1 MEYVDK
7 SQLYP
12 LLFKPIYMERMWGG
26 TQLAALPDREVP
38 ESDLPIGES
47 WELVDREGEESV
59 VTNGPLAGATI
70 RELIEYYGKGLV
82 GSNFAGGKF
91 PLLVKLIDAEKRLS
105 LQVHPDKEACRRI
118 GGGAEP
124 KTEMWYII
132 KAKRG
137 AKIMAGISASA
148 TKRMVVENL
157 SSQAVEDHL
166 QVFPSIPG
174 DAYFISSGTLHAIGS
189 GNLLLEVQQNSD
201 TTYRA
206 SDWGRVDQHGKQR
219 ELHVEKA
226 LESINFTDRTSPRIA
241 GVSDKVDRNRKFA
254 VVNRCPFFQV
264 DDLRLVEPWRDDT
277 GSTSSFHLIT
287 AINNPVSIQCLSQ
300 ETVLLPPATTCLIP
314 AAVGPYQI
322 NPLEKGESS
331 VVRTSL

>member
-26 TQLAALPDREVP
+26 AKLASLPGREVP

-47 WELVDREGEESV
+47 WELVDREGEQSV
-59 VTNGPLAGATI
+59 VTNGPLSGATI
-70 RELIEYYGKGLV
+70 QELIDHYGKGLV
-82 GSNFAGGKF
+82 GNNFTGGKF
-91 PLLVKLIDAEKRLS
+91 PLLVKLIDADKRLS
-105 LQVHPDKEACRRI
+105 LQVHPDQEACRSI
-118 GGGAEP
+118 GDGAEP

-132 KAKRG
+132 EAERN
-137 AKIMAGISASA
+137 AKIMAGISTTA
-148 TKRMVVENL
+148 TKRMIIEDMN
-157 SSQAVEDHL
+157 SSSVEDHL
-166 QVFPSIPG
+166 QIFPSIPG

-206 SDWGRVDQHGKQR
+206 SDWGRVDQHGNPR

-226 LESINFTDRTSPRIA
+226 LESIHFTDRTSSRIA
-241 GVSDKVDRNRKFA
+241 GVSDMVDRNRKFP
-254 VVNRCPFFQV
+254 VVNRCPHFQV
-264 DDLRLVEPWRDDT
+264 DDLRLVEAWRDDT
-277 GSTSSFHLIT
+277 GNSNSFHLIT
-287 AINNPVSIQCLSQ
+287 AINKPVSIQCLSM
-300 ETVLLPPATTCLIP
+300 EALVLPPASTCLIP

-322 NPLEKGESS
+322 IPLEEGQSS

>member
-26 TQLAALPDREVP
+26 TKMSALPGREVP

-70 RELIEYYGKGLV
+70 RQLIEYYGKGLV
-82 GSNFAGGKF
+82 GSSFDGGKF
-91 PLLVKLIDAEKRLS
+91 PLLVKIIDAEKRLS
-105 LQVHPDKEACRRI
+105 LQVHPDQQACKRI
-118 GGGAEP
+118 GEGAEP

-132 KAKRG
+132 KADPG
-137 AKIMAGISASA
+137 AKIMAGISPSA
-148 TKRMVVENL
+148 TKRLVVENM
-157 SSQAVEDHL
+157 SSPSVEDYL

-174 DAYFISSGTLHAIGS
+174 DAYFITSGTLHAIGS
-189 GNLLLEVQQNSD
+189 GNLLLEIQQNSD

-206 SDWGRVDQHGKQR
+206 SDWGRVDQHGKSR

-241 GVSDKVDRNRKFA
+241 GVSDVVDRNRKFA
-254 VVNRCPFFQV
+254 VVNRCPYFQV

-277 GSTSSFHLIT
+277 GHSNSFHLVT
-287 AINNPVSIQCLSQ
+287 AINKPVSIQCFSS
-300 ETVLLPPATTCLIP
+300 ETIVLPPAATCMIP

-322 NPLEKGESS
+322 IPLEEGQSS